1 MTVNQPDRNG
11 GFRIGEFDVHPDR
24 RVIVGS
30 GGETRIEPKVMA
42 VLELLASTPREV
54 VTRSELLNTVW
65 AGTVVTEEVL
75 TRCVSELRSV
85 LRDSRESPTYIQT
98 VPKSGYRLLVTPEPI
113 ASESAAPAILRRKLA
128 GAVALLVAIAV
139 AVLLAWSGG
148 SSSPA
153 IDEPAIAILPFEDLS
168 VDGDEPYFAE
178 GLAEELMYALARVRG
193 LRVASRTSSFA
204 YESGE
209 DVRTIGRDLN
219 VTTVLEG
226 SVRRAGGRIRV
237 NAQLT
242 AVDTG
247 FQLWVGSFDRELDDV
262 FAIQNEIALA
272 IARALELKLAQPGR
286 FADAQPNVEAYDL
299 YLLGRHHWHRR
310 NPESLERAQQLFTAA
325 IELDPN
331 FALAYSGLADTYVF
345 LASYGGLDREE
356 AIAKAEAPVAKA
368 LELGPDLAESYAS
381 LGMLLSDKRDI
392 SGAQK
397 AYERALELNPHY
409 SMAEMWLGNTL
420 QAQGR
425 LREGHVHHMNA
436 YRLDPLHPV
445 VHQNLF
451 WSLMSLGRY
460 TEAEELL
467 TKARSRELEPAATFT
482 IMAGSVAFAQGK
494 LARAQALAAQA
505 IAKAPDGCDGYLLL
519 SKAQRALGLIDAAD
533 ASLRRA
539 MEIDPTNFEAM
550 HDIAE
555 RYAWQ
560 GDQAALEAF
569 VAERKL
575 ELDAYAPWSDQM
587 LPGLRGIAAARAGFP
602 HDAASLLMRSIND
615 AVTAPKHAKPLQVLT
630 EVAHLLLALK
640 TIEQPD
646 RYETWVVRSRDLIEE
661 YDRQGWADAP
671 YEVAVALV
679 LSLSGDGTEAAARM
693 DDALALGWS
702 PPADLDSDPLFAE
715 LDAALLIKLRLRLS
729 ETLERERAKLQGG
742 LAGVMQ
748 AGNPG

>member
-1 MTVNQPDRNG
+1 M
-11 GFRIGEFDVHPDR
+11 
-24 RVIVGS
+24 
-30 GGETRIEPKVMA
+30 
-42 VLELLASTPREV
+42 
-54 VTRSELLNTVW
+54 
-65 AGTVVTEEVL
+65 
-75 TRCVSELRSV
+75 
-85 LRDSRESPTYIQT
+85 
-98 VPKSGYRLLVTPEPI
+98 
-113 ASESAAPAILRRKLA
+113 
-128 GAVALLVAIAV
+128 
-139 AVLLAWSGG
+139 
-148 SSSPA
+148 
-153 IDEPAIAILPFEDLS
+153 
-168 VDGDEPYFAE
+168 
-178 GLAEELMYALARVRG
+178 
-193 LRVASRTSSFA
+193 
-204 YESGE
+204 
-209 DVRTIGRDLN
+209 
-219 VTTVLEG
+219 TTVLEG

-425 LREGHVHHMNA
+425 LREG
-436 YRLDPLHPV
+436 
-445 VHQNLF
+445 QNLF

-587 LPGLRGIAAARAGFP
+587 LPGLRGIAF
-602 HDAASLLMRSIND
+602 SLLTPRTHPNTPSRCRFS
-615 AVTAPKHAKPLQVLT
+615 P
-630 EVAHLLLALK
+630 
-640 TIEQPD
+640 
-646 RYETWVVRSRDLIEE
+646 RSRIC
-661 YDRQGWADAP
+661 YSRSRP
-671 YEVAVALV
+671 SSNRTVM
-679 LSLSGDGTEAAARM
+679 RR
-693 DDALALGWS
+693 GWS
-702 PPADLDSDPLFAE
+702 VRG
-715 LDAALLIKLRLRLS
+715 I
-729 ETLERERAKLQGG
+729 
-742 LAGVMQ
+742 
-748 AGNPG
+748 